1 MNNNLLKV
9 NDNVI
14 VENKFYNKSS
24 SYNDNLFNINNKIR
38 INFGI
43 YLPADLFTEPFT
55 FSFCVLVY
63 KASFDT
69 VILSRKTRALIFFF
83 YWSVF
88 DGRQRDHIKLG
99 LAQKIMK
106 KVGENH
112 QKTWFCK
119 NLLGLDF

>member
-1 MNNNLLKV
+1 MFLLLYLNTTNMNNNLLKV

-63 KASFDT
+63 KAPFDT
-69 VILSRKTRALIFFF
+69 VILSRKTRALIFFLLECVR
-83 YWSVF
+83 WMPERPHKARSST
-88 DGRQRDHIKLG
+88 
-99 LAQKIMK
+99 K
-106 KVGENH
+106 K
-112 QKTWFCK
+112 
-119 NLLGLDF
+119 